1 MHTLKTNR
9 LLVNLHSTLNLCC
22 WWAGEALLQFSRI
35 SSAFSSPAVFIL
47 LLNSLFT
54 CCALEFFSSVSPG
67 HIPHGGLAVWVWSL
81 WLCLY
86 TPRQTASVHA
96 HQQYVV
102 AVSSLFMYARA
113 HVWWVQWRVHVS
125 VRAHVWADCGDIW
138 FISVSLHPISWERV
152 SHSRWSSTWLDWLIW
167 TVPEN
172 CPCLPPQ
179 MRAQAWAS
187 HRCWDS
193 WRSSSCLHSY
203 FSAPAFCPS

>member
-9 LLVNLHSTLNLCC
+9 ILVNLHSTLNLCC

-35 SSAFSSPAVFIL
+35 SFTFSSPAVFIL

-125 VRAHVWADCGDIW
+125 VHAHVWAECGGQRSMSGL
-138 FISVSLHPISWERV
+138 FLSL
-152 SHSRWSSTWLDWLIW
+152 STLFLESESLTQDG
-167 TVPEN
+167 
-172 CPCLPPQ
+172 
-179 MRAQAWAS
+179 AQ
-187 HRCWDS
+187 
-193 WRSSSCLHSY
+193 LG
-203 FSAPAFCPS
+203 

>member
-1 MHTLKTNR
+1 MYYYIQVLMHTLKTNMI
-9 LLVNLHSTLNLCC
+9 LVNLHSTLNLCC

-125 VRAHVWADCGDIW
+125 VRAHVWADCGGQRSMSGL
-138 FISVSLHPISWERV
+138 FLSL
-152 SHSRWSSTWLDWLIW
+152 STLFLESESLTQDG
-167 TVPEN
+167 
-172 CPCLPPQ
+172 
-179 MRAQAWAS
+179 AQ
-187 HRCWDS
+187 
-193 WRSSSCLHSY
+193 LG
-203 FSAPAFCPS
+203 